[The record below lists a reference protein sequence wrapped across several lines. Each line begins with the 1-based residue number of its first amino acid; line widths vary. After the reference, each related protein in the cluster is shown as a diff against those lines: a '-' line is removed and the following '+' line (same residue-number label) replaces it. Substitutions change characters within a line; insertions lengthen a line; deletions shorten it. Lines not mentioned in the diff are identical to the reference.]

1 MNINLK
7 LNIMR
12 KLYFLF
18 MIFATAFT
26 ANAQVVIS
34 QVYGGGGNAGTT
46 YKSDFVELFNRGS
59 TPEDL
64 TDYVLQ
70 YATAAGNFGTHKAYL
85 PNDIIQP
92 GAYYLVQLATGA
104 NGTVDLDADFIP
116 TGTQAFNMSA
126 TDFKIALTSNDVTVT
141 SPTDSNVIDFVGV
154 GSANMYEG
162 TAAMPALT
170 KDKAAFRNG
179 DGCEDTDD
187 NSEDFTTG
195 VPSPRNSQTPVNI
208 CATSLTKNDIEGL
221 NVFPNPVDDILFIT
235 SKNNL
240 EKNIKLFDMTGKKVI
255 DSKMNSEINISS
267 LKAGIYVAKITEMGK
282 TATRKI
288 IVK

>member
-1 MNINLK
+1 MKTNYI
-7 LNIMR
+7 
-12 KLYFLF
+12 LF
-18 MIFATAFT
+18 TIFATAFT

-85 PNDIIQP
+85 PSDIIQP
-92 GAYYLVQLATGA
+92 GAYYLVQLATGTG
-104 NGTVDLDADFIP
+104 GTVDLDADFNT

-126 TDFKIALTSNDVTVT
+126 TNFKIALTSNDVTVT
-141 SPTDSNVIDFVGV
+141 SSTDSNVIDFVGI

-162 TAAMPALT
+162 TAATTVLGNNL
-170 KDKAAFRNG
+170 AAFRNG

-187 NSEDFTTG
+187 NSEDFATG
-195 VPSPRNSQTPVNI
+195 VPSPRNSQAPVNI

-221 NVFPNPVDDILFIT
+221 KVFPNPVDDILFIT

-240 EKNIKLFDMTGKKVI
+240 EKNIKLFDMTGKKVM
-255 DSKMNSEINISS
+255 DSRIVSELNVSS

-282 TATRKI
+282 TATCKI